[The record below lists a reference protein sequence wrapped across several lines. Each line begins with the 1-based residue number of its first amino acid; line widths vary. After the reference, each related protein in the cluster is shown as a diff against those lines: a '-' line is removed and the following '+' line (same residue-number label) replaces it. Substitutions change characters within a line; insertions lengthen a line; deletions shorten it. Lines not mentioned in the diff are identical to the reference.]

1 MKISKAVKLIEPNSG
16 RDVTLQ
22 VTAKEPLLHMTID
35 LLTSV
40 ADGEEI
46 KAKVTNNI
54 VTLTFP
60 DDKLAE
66 AFRSS
71 YKN

>member
-22 VTAKEPLLHMTID
+22 VTSKEPLLHMTID

-54 VTLTFP
+54 VTLTFQ

-66 AFRSS
+66 AFRSA
-71 YKN
+71 YKD

>member
-66 AFRSS
+66 AFRSA
-71 YKN
+71 YKD

>member
-54 VTLTFP
+54 VTLTFQ

-71 YKN
+71 YKD

>member
-54 VTLTFP
+54 VTLTFQ

-66 AFRSS
+66 AFRSA
-71 YKN
+71 YKD